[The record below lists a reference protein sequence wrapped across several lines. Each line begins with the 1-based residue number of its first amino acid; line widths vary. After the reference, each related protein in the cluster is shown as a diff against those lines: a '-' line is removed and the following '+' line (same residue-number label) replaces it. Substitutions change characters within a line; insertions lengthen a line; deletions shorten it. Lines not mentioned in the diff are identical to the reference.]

1 MQKRMLLT
9 PALVLCFALNASAQ
23 FHGSIEG
30 AITDASQAGV
40 PDAQVVLVQESTQFT
55 QRSTSSEGGFFRI
68 TQLPPGQYRLEVSRS
83 GFKTWVQTNLVLAGG
98 EARTVYPTL
107 AVGDHVAKVEVSA
120 AVNAI
125 ETSSSN
131 VSRSLEEKPLSEVP
145 RV

>member
-23 FHGSIEG
+23 FNGSIEG
-30 AITDASQAGV
+30 TITDASQAGV

-98 EARTVYPTL
+98 EARTVYPML
-107 AVGDHVAKVEVSA
+107 AVGEQ
-120 AVNAI
+120 
-125 ETSSSN
+125 
-131 VSRSLEEKPLSEVP
+131 P
-145 RV
+145 RWK